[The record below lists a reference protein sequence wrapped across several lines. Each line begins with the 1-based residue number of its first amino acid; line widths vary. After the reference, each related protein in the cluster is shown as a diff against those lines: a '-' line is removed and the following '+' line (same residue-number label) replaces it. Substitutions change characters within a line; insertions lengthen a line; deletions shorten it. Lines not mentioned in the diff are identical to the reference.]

1 VKVYHP
7 LIFVIVEE
15 RLVDK
20 SARQFTSNIEK
31 RLTKLEKISRELI
44 DSLAKRKVDG
54 KTVNVADIYFVLSRA
69 LQQVS
74 FMNVIEIEEY
84 KQKKSHQQKM
94 VV

>member
-84 KQKKSHQQKM
+84 KQKRTSQQKM

>member
-1 VKVYHP
+1 MKVYHL
-7 LIFVIVEE
+7 LISVILEE

-20 SARQFTSNIEK
+20 SARRFKSNVEK
-31 RLTKLEKISRELI
+31 RLIKLEKISREII

-54 KTVNVADIYFVLSRA
+54 KTVNVADIYFILSDA

-84 KQKKSHQQKM
+84 KQKKSHQQKI

>member
-1 VKVYHP
+1 MKVYHL
-7 LIFVIVEE
+7 LISVILEE

-20 SARQFTSNIEK
+20 SARRFKSNVEK
-31 RLTKLEKISRELI
+31 RLIKLEKISREII

-54 KTVNVADIYFVLSRA
+54 KTVNVADIYFILSGA

-84 KQKKSHQQKM
+84 KQKKSHQQKI

>member
-1 VKVYHP
+1 VKVYH
-7 LIFVIVEE
+7 LLTFVIIEE

-20 SARQFTSNIEK
+20 SARQFKSNAEK
-31 RLTKLEKISRELI
+31 RLIKLGKISREII
-44 DSLAKRKVDG
+44 DSLAKQKVDG
-54 KTVNVADIYFVLSRA
+54 KTVNVADIYFILSGA

-84 KQKKSHQQKM
+84 KQKRSHQQKM

>member
-1 VKVYHP
+1 VKVYHL

-54 KTVNVADIYFVLSRA
+54 KTINVADIYFVLSRA

-84 KQKKSHQQKM
+84 KQKRASHQKM

>member
-1 VKVYHP
+1 VKVYHL
-7 LIFVIVEE
+7 LIFVILEE

-20 SARQFTSNIEK
+20 TEPRFKSNVEK
-31 RLTKLEKISRELI
+31 RLIKLEKISREII

-84 KQKKSHQQKM
+84 KQNRVHQQKM
-94 VV
+94 GI

>member
-1 VKVYHP
+1 MKVYHL
-7 LIFVIVEE
+7 LISVILEE

-20 SARQFTSNIEK
+20 SARRFKSNVEK
-31 RLTKLEKISRELI
+31 RLIKLEKISREII

-54 KTVNVADIYFVLSRA
+54 KTVNVADIYFILSGA
-69 LQQVS
+69 LKQVS

-84 KQKKSHQQKM
+84 KQKTSHRQKM

>member
-1 VKVYHP
+1 M
-7 LIFVIVEE
+7 LISVILEE

-20 SARQFTSNIEK
+20 SARRFKSNVEK
-31 RLTKLEKISRELI
+31 RLIKLEKISREII

-54 KTVNVADIYFVLSRA
+54 KTVNVADIYFILSGA

-84 KQKKSHQQKM
+84 KQKKSHQQKI

>member
-1 VKVYHP
+1 VKVYHL
-7 LIFVIVEE
+7 LISVILEE

-20 SARQFTSNIEK
+20 SARRFKSNVEK
-31 RLTKLEKISRELI
+31 RLIKLEKISREII

-54 KTVNVADIYFVLSRA
+54 KTVNVADIYFILSDA

-84 KQKKSHQQKM
+84 KQKKSHQQKI

>member
-1 VKVYHP
+1 MFS
-7 LIFVIVEE
+7 IREE
-15 RLVDK
+15 RPLDK
-20 SARQFTSNIEK
+20 SARFTSNVEK
-31 RLTKLEKISRELI
+31 RLIKLGKISREIL

-54 KTVNVADIYFVLSRA
+54 KTVNVADIYFILSGA

-84 KQKKSHQQKM
+84 KQKKSHRQKM

>member
-1 VKVYHP
+1 MKVYHP

-20 SARQFTSNIEK
+20 STRQFTSNIEK

-84 KQKKSHQQKM
+84 KQNRAHQQKI

>member
-1 VKVYHP
+1 VKVYHL

-15 RLVDK
+15 RTVDK
-20 SARQFTSNIEK
+20 SARRFKSNVEE
-31 RLTKLEKISRELI
+31 RLIKLGNMSREII

-54 KTVNVADIYFVLSRA
+54 KPVNVADIYFVLSGA

-74 FMNVIEIEEY
+74 FMNVVEIEEY
-84 KQKKSHQQKM
+84 KQKRSHQQKM